1 MRPLS
6 VLPPSGPPE
15 LDVVVVFVVTF
26 DVDTDDALT
35 CSVHH
40 AVE

>member
-15 LDVVVVFVVTF
+15 LDVVFVVTF
-26 DVDTDDALT
+26 DLDTDAALT